1 MFVIPLHTWIP
12 FLCGFYFYLLSQAD
26 TQRWSVSLGGGQ
38 ALDTIPPHD
47 AMPKQSC
54 RDGFFPCFPPLLW
67 DGHTHTL
74 LSFQACWERSI
85 CKAVPWPAKRK
96 KEWLQSWYSLVMCW
110 HSAPENEAWGSSKCR
125 EMPHC
130 YPSSHGTRACNPVIN
145 GILPWGTEGLS
156 DLILVLFWIL
166 SLIQAAWRALTEFGG
181 GRTTPQQIFPCHRIS
196 VCERG
201 AGEAS
206 SEWWQSAPRTAA
218 SPLLP
223 DSLTAPKRALNT
235 GWHFDSLSSVTDGY
249 KLQQALKD
257 PGPTKEPQRVCQ
269 HDAREPNSRL
279 SASQLLQ

>member
-1 MFVIPLHTWIP
+1 
-12 FLCGFYFYLLSQAD
+12 
-26 TQRWSVSLGGGQ
+26 
-38 ALDTIPPHD
+38 
-47 AMPKQSC
+47 MPKQSC

-74 LSFQACWERSI
+74 LSFQACWEHSI

-181 GRTTPQQIFPCHRIS
+181 GQDNFSTNIPLPQDQCLWERSWRGFIWVVAKCSVHSSFPPPARLPHSPKTCFEHRMTLWLSELSDWWLQTPASTEGPWPHQGTPASLSAWCQGTELTTFCFS
-196 VCERG
+196 
-201 AGEAS
+201 AAS
-206 SEWWQSAPRTAA
+206 IKGKSPVTTFITSQFQWIGTAA
-218 SPLLP
+218 AQGQKSHPMG
-223 DSLTAPKRALNT
+223 RAIS
-235 GWHFDSLSSVTDGY
+235 W
-249 KLQQALKD
+249 
-257 PGPTKEPQRVCQ
+257 
-269 HDAREPNSRL
+269 REYW
-279 SASQLLQ
+279 